1 LAAINKSHSN
11 IVTEQTLEATVL
23 LETFGNAKSGGN
35 RNASRFA
42 SCLDIHFAGESI
54 VGSQIAEC
62 LLDKNRLVAQQ
73 SDERNFHVF
82 YEMLAGFS
90 ASEKSKY
97 GLQSADR
104 YFYLNQGNACELDGK
119 SDAHDFNRL
128 LSALQVLGFTNDE
141 QDALFRVLA
150 CVLHLGNVYFNR
162 RTLPNGVEAVEIGS
176 DAEIRWTCHLLQ
188 LNRDALVRTLTCQA
202 SDTRNDRILR
212 PLTISQALD
221 ARDAIAK
228 TLYAALFAWLVQ
240 RVNER
245 TRATTGHCN
254 TISLLDL
261 FGFEAFENNSFE
273 QLCINFAAE
282 RLEQLVFGHL
292 FRSQQAEY
300 VRERLS
306 WSPIQQTDQSA
317 VVLQLLAKKPTGI
330 LALLDDECNF
340 PKSSDHSFLGQS
352 FQSHFARQLATNDH
366 F

>member
-1 LAAINKSHSN
+1 MLAQFLAAINKSHSN
-11 IVTEQTLEATVL
+11 IVTEQTLEAIVL
-23 LETFGNAKSGGN
+23 LETFGNAKSVRN

-42 SCLDIHFAGESI
+42 SCLDICFAGNAI
-54 VGSQIAEC
+54 VGSRLTEC
-62 LLDKNRLVAQQ
+62 LLDRNRLVTQA

-104 YFYLNQGNACELDGK
+104 YFYLNQGGACELDGK

-162 RTLPNGVEAVEIGS
+162 RSLPNGLEGVEIGS

-188 LNRDALVRTLTCQA
+188 LNRESLVRTLTCHA
-202 SDTRNDRILR
+202 TDTRSERIVR
-212 PLTISQALD
+212 PLSISQALD

-228 TLYAALFAWLVQ
+228 ALYDRLFSWLVQ

-245 TRATTGHCN
+245 TRVSSHHHQ

-261 FGFEAFENNSFE
+261 LGFEDLDGNSFE

-282 RLEQLVFGHL
+282 RLEQLMHNHI
-292 FRSQQAEY
+292 FRAPQAEY
-300 VRERLS
+300 ARERLQ
-306 WSPIQQTDQSA
+306 WTPLHQSDHSSA
-317 VVLQLLAKKPTGI
+317 VLQLLAKKPTGI

-340 PKSSDHSFLGQS
+340 PKSSDHSFLG
-352 FQSHFARQLATNDH
+352 T
-366 F
+366 